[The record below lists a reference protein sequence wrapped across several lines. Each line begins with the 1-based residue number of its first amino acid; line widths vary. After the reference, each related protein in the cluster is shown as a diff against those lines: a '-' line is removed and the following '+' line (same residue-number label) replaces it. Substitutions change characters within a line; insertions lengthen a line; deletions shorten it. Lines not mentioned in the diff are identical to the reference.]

1 MSYKAYPFFRD
12 ILINE
17 CIYFASKN
25 KKLVRLNYKS
35 EAYVGVWTEGKC
47 GRIIFNKS

>member
-17 CIYFASKN
+17 CIYFAS
-25 KKLVRLNYKS
+25 
-35 EAYVGVWTEGKC
+35 
-47 GRIIFNKS
+47 

>member
-25 KKLVRLNYKS
+25 KKLV
-35 EAYVGVWTEGKC
+35 
-47 GRIIFNKS
+47 

>member
-25 KKLVRLNYKS
+25 KKTSTPKL
-35 EAYVGVWTEGKC
+35 
-47 GRIIFNKS
+47 

>member
-25 KKLVRLNYKS
+25 KK
-35 EAYVGVWTEGKC
+35 
-47 GRIIFNKS
+47 

>member
-35 EAYVGVWTEGKC
+35 EAYVGFGQKKVWPYH
-47 GRIIFNKS
+47 F